1 MLVRR
6 LLPAATAAALAG
18 LLAVVCA
25 PAASAAGPTRATAA
39 RYAART
45 YVVDAGRHRPFALI
59 GAGQTVR
66 AADGSTITG
75 FGMVLADSGDG
86 TGQAVLLFRG
96 TRFLGWAS
104 AFDALHLSV
113 GASGRAIVVTYG
125 VYSGD
130 DPFCCPSSRRAVRY
144 RWTGR
149 RIAASANPPL
159 IYGRRGSRLHLV
171 G

>member
-1 MLVRR
+1 MPARR
-6 LLPAATAAALAG
+6 LLPLVTAGAVAL
-18 LLAVVCA
+18 LLGASASV
-25 PAASAAGPTRATAA
+25 ASAAAPTHATAA

-45 YVVDAGRHRPFALI
+45 YVVDSGRHRPFALI
-59 GAGQTVR
+59 GSGQTVR

-75 FGMVLADSGDG
+75 FGLVLADSGDG

-113 GASGRAIVVTYG
+113 GSSGRAIVVTYG

-144 RWTGR
+144 RWTGS
-149 RIAASANPPL
+149 RISASATPPL
-159 IYGRRGSRLHLV
+159 IYGRRGSRLHLA